1 MLGKCTPLTPLL
13 LAATLLILPGQ
24 QGLAQSTSQAQSQ
37 TESQQP
43 HESTPESALSSQA
56 ASQYTVLHVS
66 PDAGSDQAGS
76 GAQHQPFKTITHAI
90 QVAQSNTVIVLAP
103 GRYTADTGESFPLR
117 LKPGITIQGSPD
129 AENSAIIQGGG
140 SFDSPTL
147 SQQNVAIVAADRSG
161 MAHVVVSNPN
171 PQGHGVWIESGSP
184 IIRETAFVANRHTGL
199 YLAGGSPVIE
209 ASYFFQ
215 NQVAGLVIYGSSR
228 AVVRGNHFEATGTA
242 ITVASEATP
251 EIAHNQIIRNEEGI
265 LLLGNASPVFV
276 SNTIAENRRNGVV
289 EVATAA
295 PVGLPAATPQVV
307 TSAAPA
313 PTSIVPP
320 SSATEAA
327 PAPASAEPPRSAE
340 AAAPAPDSPTSPPS
354 VEVEAPAPASVAPT
368 SSVTEKV
375 PTESESEI
383 TPEITPES
391 LAPSNTATAADL
403 ALNGASAIALTSPPP
418 TAPPIAPVVEQ
429 VVGTDE
435 TLAPVRVPSLDA
447 SDESIPEANIEA
459 ETAAE
464 AAEEISENPN
474 EVEVVEIPETVPP
487 PLAEADLDEA
497 DLDEADLDEADLD
510 EADLDEADL
519 DEADLDEADLDEAD
533 LDEAEPSSEVESAD
547 DGEASRSTSEARPS
561 IADLRNRLTGG
572 VTALSPATSSAPSR
586 ASSSPPSIE
595 ISVIGPDST
604 SARDEADEDLVER
617 SGRDED
623 SDRDEDSGR
632 NEGSDRDEDAEALAE
647 PEETR
652 RLPRVPVAAALATPP
667 LPTPDEAALP
677 SLPTSDGSRL
687 LVPGPN
693 IPIGS
698 GGDSNAAFALSAVG
712 AASHSPPP
720 PPLSRATA
728 LGLHYR
734 VYVAGQDA
742 ETQARLREVVPDA
755 FRSQFEGQPVMQAG
769 AYPDEEEAEERLEL
783 LLDHDFEAWIEHTP

>member
-1 MLGKCTPLTPLL
+1 MLGQCTPLTPLL
-13 LAATLLILPGQ
+13 LAALLILPGQ
-24 QGLAQSTSQAQSQ
+24 RVLAQSTSQTQSQ

-43 HESTPESALSSQA
+43 HESAPESALSSQA
-56 ASQYTVLHVS
+56 ASQYTVLHVN
-66 PDAGSDQAGS
+66 PDAGNDQAGS

-129 AENSAIIQGGG
+129 AQNSAIIQGGG

-171 PQGHGVWIESGSP
+171 SQGHGVWVESGSP

-215 NQVAGLVIYGSSR
+215 NQVAGLVIYGNSR
-228 AVVRGNHFEATGTA
+228 AVVQGNHFEATGTA
-242 ITVASEATP
+242 ITVAAEATP

-276 SNTIAENRRNGVV
+276 GNTITQNRRNGVV

-307 TSAAPA
+307 TSSAPA
-313 PTSIVPP
+313 PTSIVSPP
-320 SSATEAA
+320 SATERA
-327 PAPASAEPPRSAE
+327 PAPASAEPSAERAPAPAYAEPSAE
-340 AAAPAPDSPTSPPS
+340 AAAPALSSPTSPPS
-354 VEVEAPAPASVAPT
+354 VEAAAPAPASVAPPPST
-368 SSVTEKV
+368 
-375 PTESESEI
+375 PT
-383 TPEITPES
+383 
-391 LAPSNTATAADL
+391 TAADL
-403 ALNGASAIALTSPPP
+403 ALDGAGAIALTSPPP

-429 VVGTDE
+429 VGGAEE
-435 TLAPVRVPSLDA
+435 TLAPVRVPNLEA
-447 SDESIPEANIEA
+447 RDESIPEADLEA
-459 ETAAE
+459 ETE
-464 AAEEISENPN
+464 T
-474 EVEVVEIPETVPP
+474 ETVSP

-497 DLDEADLDEADLD
+497 DLDELDDESDLDESDLD
-510 EADLDEADL
+510 EL
-519 DEADLDEADLDEAD
+519 
-533 LDEAEPSSEVESAD
+533 EPSIEVEAAG
-547 DGEASRSTSEARPS
+547 DGEASRPASEARPS
-561 IADLRNRLTGG
+561 IADLRNRLTGRA
-572 VTALSPATSSAPSR
+572 TALNPAPTVTPSE
-586 ASSSPPSIE
+586 AVSSSPTSIE
-595 ISVIGPDST
+595 IQVIGPDSA
-604 SARDEADEDLVER
+604 SVRDEADEDL
-617 SGRDED
+617 
-623 SDRDEDSGR
+623 
-632 NEGSDRDEDAEALAE
+632 
-647 PEETR
+647 EETR
-652 RLPRVPVAAALATPP
+652 RLPRVPIAAALDAPP
-667 LPTPDEAALP
+667 LPTPDESALP
-677 SLPTSDGSRL
+677 SLPTSDGGRL

-698 GGDSNAAFALSAVG
+698 GGDSNAAFALPAIG
-712 AASHSPPP
+712 ASSPSPPP

-728 LGLHYR
+728 LGLNYR

-769 AYPDEEEAEERLEL
+769 AYPDEAEAEERLEL
-783 LLDHDFEAWIEHTP
+783 LLEHDFEAWIEHTP